1 MYFAPMPKRKEIFP
15 SPTRPMEFVAV
26 LVIIL
31 PTLEGPA
38 YLFMAYDPF
47 RDKIFNQQV
56 EADDSPESLLKF
68 IYYLAEDPLFP
79 TEIKE
84 GFTLVLHK
92 YEHLA
97 DRMQRILTPLK
108 GTLMFNEVFHHHLTL
123 PVLKHFE
130 QFLKRRGK

>member
-1 MYFAPMPKRKEIFP
+1 
-15 SPTRPMEFVAV
+15 MEFVAV

-97 DRMQRILTPLK
+97 DRMQRILTPLN
-108 GTLMFNEVFHHHLTL
+108 GSLLFNEAFHQHLTT

-130 QFLKRRGK
+130 QFLKRRVK